1 VTGLVLALWQ
11 QAVDDSAAQE
21 AAAPVSS
28 GGTPEWL
35 LLLVGIGVVA
45 VLAFGVSRL
54 MRGGGARESRET
66 FSGFSPRTD
75 DPPARPTPEPT
86 PEPFSTRA
94 GPPKPRQTSIFISYR
109 REDSA
114 DITGRISDRL
124 IQKFGRD
131 AVFKDVESIPLGS
144 DFRKHLKEA
153 VGRCDVLVAVIGRK
167 WTTIENESG
176 RRRLDD
182 PRDHLRIEVESALE
196 RDIPVIP
203 VLVQGAVVPDEDAL
217 PEPLRPLAY
226 RNAQPVRPDPDFN
239 HDLERLMSGI
249 EAHISR
255 R

>member
-1 VTGLVLALWQ
+1 VTGIVLALWQ
-11 QAVDDSAAQE
+11 TAVDESAAQE
-21 AAAPVSS
+21 AAAPVS
-28 GGTPEWL
+28 GGSEPGWL
-35 LLLVGIGVVA
+35 VMLVGIGVVA
-45 VLAFGVSRL
+45 ALAFGVSRL
-54 MRGGGARESRET
+54 MRSGNAREGRET
-66 FSGFSPRTD
+66 FSGFSSRPD
-75 DPPARPTPEPT
+75 EPPAA
-86 PEPFSTRA
+86 SA
-94 GPPKPRQTSIFISYR
+94 AAPPPPPPRSESRRQPSIFISYR

-167 WTTIENESG
+167 WTTIENEGG